1 VSPSNFS
8 KTSPS
13 FSFLA
18 EELSAV
24 VSALIGGAKYGVK
37 IRLPH
42 AVVMTCLFRK
52 DLSSKEKIRTIV
64 KLVFE
69 HASNLAVFAS
79 LYKIVLATL
88 KFSSRYLREGQQ
100 HQQRRLC
107 PDTIIDRSKKLG
119 RILMTLIVNG
129 PLSLAKT
136 RTVLGV
142 VALGRDYNNSISTT
156 TIEVGQPERPYHSL
170 LAGAIGGYFVWGR
183 YSSVNHQIILYLT
196 SRILVGLAKRGWELI
211 FQKPSHSPSSIFQ
224 HTKTYPM
231 MAATVWGIV
240 MMLFE
245 ESPHVLH
252 RSLKASMDEIYRRP
266 V

>member
-1 VSPSNFS
+1 MSKSLFPSNF
-8 KTSPS
+8 
-13 FSFLA
+13 FLV
-18 EELSAV
+18 EELSAI

-42 AVVMTCLFRK
+42 AVIMTCLFRK

-69 HASNLAVFAS
+69 HASNLAVFAFI
-79 LYKIVLATL
+79 YKIVLATL
-88 KFSSRYLREGQQ
+88 KFSSRYFLREGQQ

-107 PDTIIDRSKKLG
+107 PDTMMDKSKSLG
-119 RILMTLIVNG
+119 RILMALIVNG
-129 PLSLAKT
+129 PLSLTKT
-136 RTVLGV
+136 
-142 VALGRDYNNSISTT
+142 ISTK

-170 LAGAIGGYFVWGR
+170 LAGATGGYFVWGR

-240 MMLFE
+240 MLLFE